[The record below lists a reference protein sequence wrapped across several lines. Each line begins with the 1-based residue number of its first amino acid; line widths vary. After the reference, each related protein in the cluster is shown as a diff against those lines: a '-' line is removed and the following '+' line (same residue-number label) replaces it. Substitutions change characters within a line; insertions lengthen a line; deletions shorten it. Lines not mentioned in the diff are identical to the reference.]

1 MKKAISLA
9 LSTIL
14 VVGLSRPAAAEL
26 CKSCRGKA
34 YILSIGKCSSCGGQT
49 TSGAFKLCEKCSA
62 EQGKCEHCL
71 ASLGGGKTPP
81 KKKPLR
87 PKPIDPN
94 KPGTYSFG
102 KWRYSLKITA
112 PGTRS
117 EGKWG
122 QLFYDNKRLP
132 GPEVNDHYRT
142 PWGLTYWVGSPKARW
157 GEHGWM
163 PFRSR
168 RVKRK
173 GKLLGPP
180 GQPPELKL
188 TVADNAK
195 TLDVVVGKTIVV
207 SLEGNITTGYGWQTA
222 ELTGK
227 AVESLGKPAYAT
239 RPHRPGL
246 VGVGGVFTFKFK
258 AVKPGTA
265 NLKLVY
271 VRPWEKDTPPEKTFV
286 ATVNVRDD
294 SDRPPDRP
302 RPKKQPTGS
311 GPTGKK

>member
-1 MKKAISLA
+1 MKKAISLV

-14 VVGLSRPAAAEL
+14 VAGLGRPAAAEL

-34 YILSIGKCSSCGGQT
+34 YILSIGKCSACGGQT
-49 TSGAFKLCEKCSA
+49 TSGAFKLCEKCST

-71 ASLGGGKTPP
+71 ALLAGGKRAPQ
-81 KKKPLR
+81 KKPPR
-87 PKPIDPN
+87 PKPIDP
-94 KPGTYSFG
+94 KKSGAYSFG
-102 KWRYSLKITA
+102 KWEYSLKITA

-117 EGKWG
+117 EGKRG
-122 QLFYDNKRLP
+122 QLLHGNKPLP

-142 PWGLTYWVGSPKARW
+142 PWGSIYWVGDPKTRW
-157 GEHGWM
+157 GDHGWM
-163 PFRSR
+163 PFPSR
-168 RVKRK
+168 RLKRK
-173 GKLLGPP
+173 GKLLSPP
-180 GQPPELKL
+180 GQPPEVKL
-188 TVADNAK
+188 TIADNAK
-195 TLDVVVGKTIVV
+195 TVAVVVGRTIVV

-239 RPHRPGL
+239 RPHRPGM

-271 VRPWEKDTPPEKTFV
+271 VRPWEKGKPPEKTFV
-286 ATVNVRDD
+286 ATVNVRAD
-294 SDRPPDRP
+294 SRRPPVRRGP
-302 RPKKQPTGS
+302 EKKPPGP